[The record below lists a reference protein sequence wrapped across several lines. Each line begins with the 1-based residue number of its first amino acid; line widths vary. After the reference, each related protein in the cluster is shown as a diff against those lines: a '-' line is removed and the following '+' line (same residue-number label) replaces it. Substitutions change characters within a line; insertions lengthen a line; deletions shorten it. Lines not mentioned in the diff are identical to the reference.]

1 MGRGPEC
8 INPYLPDCLKYQ
20 IEEKL
25 SLQKWK
31 FQLNAVLIIFPTKL
45 GEWKK
50 CKMRVKI
57 MQNECKILVPWS
69 RRWLREESRK
79 MLYQR
84 PKWLNVQLLWWHLTF
99 IWTESMKQNIK
110 NHSNQLKY
118 SAFLSIYFI
127 IILKI

>member
-1 MGRGPEC
+1 MARVPEC
-8 INPYLPDCLKYQ
+8 INFWLPNCLKYQ

-110 NHSNQLKY
+110 NLSNKLNFKMDNLVY
-118 SAFLSIYFI
+118 IVYFFRR
-127 IILKI
+127 